1 MNQKPIFNLEDTDLG
16 MYCIVALALMFVV
29 GVIAA
34 AKLNIPDFVQLAAVF
49 TTAMGL
55 VSTIA
60 VAKLKVK
67 QAKTETPEGPT
78 VIAPKKPSPARKRPM
93 PTPKGSGVGAA

>member
-16 MYCIVALALMFVV
+16 MYCIVALAFMFVV

-67 QAKTETPEGPT
+67 QAKTEVPEAPT
-78 VIAPKKPSPARKRPM
+78 TVAPKKPAARKPRPK
-93 PTPKGSGVGAA
+93 TPGATVLP